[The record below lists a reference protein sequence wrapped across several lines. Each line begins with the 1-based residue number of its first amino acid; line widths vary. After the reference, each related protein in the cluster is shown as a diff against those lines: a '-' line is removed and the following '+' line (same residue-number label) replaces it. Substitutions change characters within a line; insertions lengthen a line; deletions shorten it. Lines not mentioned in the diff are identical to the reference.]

1 MNGLKMLPT
10 FVLKD
15 NRMIMYN
22 NLSWN
27 EKNELN
33 KHCKIES
40 TIEGRP
46 LYKKFYNEARYRIVK
61 YGGNITRKE
70 YESIKKWA
78 LEKGLYILVNSK
90 DFNGHGSKWSSI
102 LLSETNL
109 GKEFMEKHGIYECF
123 SKLGPLQKIK
133 RQEKMLGNYM
143 FMPIKPNVKLGTNLE
158 IEGCIYVSSEYA
170 KNVNKTWKH
179 KGIKARIIH
188 GSKTAFVLKSLIF
201 LVDNLDCDI
210 LIPEDENKLKLSAE
224 QIANCFAI
232 NPDIDSAKSFS
243 RNLVNKDTGKVGR
256 KPKVAM
262 DMALFMDFP
271 LRVKKCEVFKKILM
285 RDPSITTEEIAQ
297 KLFSYQVE
305 DEEGNITIEYN
316 QIGKRLLEVGNI
328 FNPDIWPEASKV
340 IANSIRKAIIP
351 RVKGVY
357 GQAFPE
363 EFVQYVKAGSKI
375 EYKKGY
381 VIGYPMSVPIK
392 TTVKILDNMIFINKE
407 LWKILG
413 RDFDGDQIFFMQ
425 MKHVPCYFNW
435 AKEEDRNEL
444 KNILQ
449 MAEKVKSKEEISLI
463 DAQMIVNEQSALIGK
478 IYNANK
484 IILGAYIYSGKLSMK
499 DLVKI
504 DMYNNATLT
513 QQAING
519 LKYSANEQIKTI
531 DEDFIHEYNK
541 QNAKKLGIER
551 IPDIDNKTLNKV
563 RLIYNTIK
571 YTSNIENFL
580 KVARKCDYNSK
591 YFFERELSRF
601 GLWSI
606 YGQKKRI

>member
-1 MNGLKMLPT
+1 MNNLKMLPT
-10 FVLKD
+10 YVLKD
-15 NRMIMYN
+15 NRFVMYN
-22 NLSWN
+22 NLSWG

-46 LYKKFYNEARYRIVK
+46 LYKEFYNKARYRIIK

-70 YESIKKWA
+70 YEAVKQFA
-78 LEKGLYILVNSK
+78 MEKGLYILVNSK
-90 DFNGHGSKWSSI
+90 DFNGHGSKWSTI
-102 LLSETNL
+102 LLSEQNL
-109 GKEFMEKHGIYECF
+109 GKDFMQKHGIYECF

-143 FMPIKPNVKLGTNLE
+143 FMPIKPKVVVGTNLP
-158 IEGCIYVSSEYA
+158 IEGCVYVSSEYA

-179 KGIKARIIH
+179 KGIKARIIN
-188 GSKTAFVLKSLIF
+188 GSKTAFILKSLIF
-201 LVDNLDCDI
+201 IVDDLNCDI

-224 QIANCFAI
+224 QISNCFAI
-232 NPDIDSAKSFS
+232 NPDIDSVKAFS
-243 RNLVNKDTGKVGR
+243 RNLVNKDTGKTGR

-262 DMALFMDFP
+262 DMALFMNFT
-271 LRVKKCEVFKKILM
+271 LRYKKCDIFKKILM
-285 RDPSITTEEIAQ
+285 KDPSISTEDIAN

-305 DEEGNITIEYN
+305 DDEGNVTIEYN
-316 QIGKRLLEVGNI
+316 QTGKRLLEVGDI

-340 IANSIRKAIIP
+340 IANSMRKALIP

-363 EFVQYVKAGSKI
+363 EFIRYVQAGKV
-375 EYKKGY
+375 EYRKGF

-392 TTVKILDNMIFINKE
+392 TTVKIVQNMIFINKE

-425 MKHVPCYFNW
+425 MKHVPCYFDW
-435 AKEEDRNEL
+435 SKEKDQEEL

-449 MAEKVKSKEEISLI
+449 MAEKVKSKEEMTLI

-484 IILGAYIYSGKLSMK
+484 IILGAYIYTGKMSMK

-541 QNAKKLGIER
+541 QNAKKLGIES
-551 IPDIDNKTLNKV
+551 IPDIDNKTIQRVKMV
-563 RLIYNTIK
+563 YNTLK
-571 YTSNIENFL
+571 YADNVETIL
-580 KVARKCDYNSK
+580 RVARRCDCDSL

-606 YGQKKRI
+606 YGQQKTRS